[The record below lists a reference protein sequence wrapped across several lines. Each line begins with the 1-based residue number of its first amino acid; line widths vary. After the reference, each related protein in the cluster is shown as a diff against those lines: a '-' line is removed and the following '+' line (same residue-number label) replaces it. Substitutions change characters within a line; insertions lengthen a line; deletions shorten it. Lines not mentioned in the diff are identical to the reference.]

1 MCRLC
6 NVVVETVEELNL
18 VLGLA
23 RLLSNDVF
31 MLAPMSSMVGLPYS
45 VKIFLQIVSK
55 SPIMSIFSP
64 VSIHPDCFALSAR
77 FLLNRLT
84 YFDSPSNSSSIFII
98 SLLKNLINVVEV

>member
-31 MLAPMSSMVGLPYS
+31 MLAQMSSMVGLPYS

-55 SPIMSIFSP
+55 SPIMSIFSLCP
-64 VSIHPDCFALSAR
+64 FTLTVLP
-77 FLLNRLT
+77 FLP
-84 YFDSPSNSSSIFII
+84 YFC
-98 SLLKNLINVVEV
+98 